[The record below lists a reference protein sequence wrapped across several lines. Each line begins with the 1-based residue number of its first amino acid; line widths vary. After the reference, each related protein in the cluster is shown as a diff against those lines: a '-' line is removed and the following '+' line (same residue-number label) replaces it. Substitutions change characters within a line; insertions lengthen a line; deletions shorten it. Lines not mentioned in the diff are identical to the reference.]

1 MQLSNKKLAIRSTNL
16 KLSFFLSI
24 SKKIPIFVVYVCKR
38 FKLDIMALKNIP
50 AGYKVAFWTI
60 LLVAID
66 QIVKML
72 VHCNLE
78 VGDKIE
84 VFSWFNLCYIEN
96 NGFAFGM
103 QLGSGAGAVDW
114 GKLVLSIF
122 RIVMIGFLI
131 YGIGYLV
138 KRRNEVPK
146 GVIVG
151 AVLILAGAIGNM
163 VDSMFYGMLLDTQD
177 AGFLMGKV
185 VDMIHLPLFKWEN
198 CPRFLSFLVG
208 GDGYFFGAVFNVAD
222 AYISVAVVYLLIFQY
237 KFFK

>member
-1 MQLSNKKLAIRSTNL
+1 MGLNK
-16 KLSFFLSI
+16 
-24 SKKIPIFVVYVCKR
+24 
-38 FKLDIMALKNIP
+38 IP
-50 AGYKVAFWTI
+50 AGCKVAFWVM
-60 LLVAID
+60 LLVVID

-72 VHCNLE
+72 IHFNLE

-84 VFSWFNLCYIEN
+84 VFSWFNLYYIEN

-103 QLGSGAGAVDW
+103 QLGSADGGVDW
-114 GKLVLSIF
+114 GKLALSIF
-122 RIVMIGFLI
+122 RIVMIGALI
-131 YGIGYLV
+131 YGIGYLL
-138 KRRNEVPK
+138 KRPETTPK
-146 GVIVG
+146 GVVVG

-163 VDSMFYGMLLDTQD
+163 IDSMFYGMLLDTQD

-198 CPRFLSFLVG
+198 CPDFLSFLVG

-222 AYISVAVVYLLIFQY
+222 AYISVAVVYLLLFQY